1 MLRLDIRRNR
11 DPVSGREIIRDFVAT
26 PQRCSASFEI
36 LATQYKNLFAGSFS
50 RTGKPMSYLI
60 VLVGYDVGD
69 TALKWIAKHPADSLS
84 TDVRGA
90 LYQHNARADSEPFS
104 TDLLV
109 LLRDI
114 ITRLELPMPEM
125 VLTSVEPVGFASG
138 DATPTTRPYEPGG
151 TGYLEQAIAAD
162 DALTLDQ
169 KLSAWLQQRTV
180 DQNGQPRGPYHLALF
195 GPHPLNREHAG
206 LAFDAIHASST
217 TTLQEAVFAPAKATF
232 GPDLPCGEW
241 ALHANDQ
248 AIEAQTPI
256 LPGIGGRL
264 HTLNGYFPLDLQIPA
279 NYGEFTTIRPDNS
292 AGPTLQPHP
301 DWEVLDRWLAE
312 YAPIDTGPDRYRDA
326 VFNFRFQILRACAHA
341 KPTAR
346 LMPSIAINAGAGVFD
361 EADAY
366 IPYFVDYMLDA
377 TRLGAREF
385 YFFAPNWNADPALRA
400 KAAEFIAAFNR
411 AFLARQTPRN
421 RMARNRRSPRGSR
434 GRHIRGIRVHPRP
447 PLTSRSASA
456 PSPPATSRSLV
467 LRPR

>member
-1 MLRLDIRRNR
+1 MLLPSVFAETEANLPADTRESFWRLPNTFPMVRIDIRHDR
-11 DPVSGREIIRDFVAT
+11 DPATSNDLNNDRAVTPPLFRDATRIAVQGFVN
-26 PQRCSASFEI
+26 R
-36 LATQYKNLFAGSFS
+36 FADTFS
-50 RTGKPMSYLI
+50 EMGKPLRYVLL
-60 VLVGYDVGD
+60 LVGFDSNN
-69 TALKWIAKHPADSLS
+69 TALKWVSRHPNDSLS
-84 TDVRGA
+84 APDRGA
-90 LYQHNARADSEPFS
+90 IYQHNARAETLAFCEEAFTLARAALEAD
-104 TDLLV
+104 
-109 LLRDI
+109 
-114 ITRLELPMPEM
+114 ELPLPDM
-125 VLTSVEPVGFASG
+125 VLTSVEPVG
-138 DATPTTRPYEPGG
+138 DAAGGPGVTTRPYEPGG

-162 DALTLDQ
+162 DGLTLDQ

-248 AIEAQTPI
+248 PIEAQTPI

-279 NYGEFTTIRPDNS
+279 NYGEFAIIRPDNS

-385 YFFAPNWNADPALRA
+385 YFFAPDWNADPALRA
-400 KAAEFIAAFNR
+400 KAAEFIAAFNG
-411 AFLARQTPRN
+411 AFIARQTPRN
-421 RMARNRRSPRGSR
+421 RMVRNRR
-434 GRHIRGIRVHPRP
+434 
-447 PLTSRSASA
+447 
-456 PSPPATSRSLV
+456 
-467 LRPR
+467 